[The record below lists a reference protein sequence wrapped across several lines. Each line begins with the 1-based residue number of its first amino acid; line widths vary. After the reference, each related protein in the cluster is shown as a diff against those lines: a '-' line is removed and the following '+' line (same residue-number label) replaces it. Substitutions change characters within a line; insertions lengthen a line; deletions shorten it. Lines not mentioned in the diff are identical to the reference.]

1 MICFRLGWWV
11 RFSLCQFVCISVG
24 LGVIVLIVGGL
35 CSWLFVVDC
44 LLVLVGV
51 IGVSGGSFWWGV
63 VYLVLMVVNSVVFVI
78 LLSIVWVKCLVMVDV
93 IVIVGLQIVL
103 LFVLCVFGLCL
114 WFTVHCLFGS

>member
-11 RFSLCQFVCISVG
+11 RFSLCQFVCVSVG

-78 LLSIVWVKCLVMVDV
+78 LLSIVWIKCLVM
-93 IVIVGLQIVL
+93 G
-103 LFVLCVFGLCL
+103 
-114 WFTVHCLFGS
+114 